1 MKSFRGKSFDAS
13 RLALIQWTVTFD
25 TTDARAV
32 RPYKGL
38 HVRAERSYSGLH
50 VISLPVISLLVM
62 PRSGLIAYDATR
74 GTHRSGRR

>member
-25 TTDARAV
+25 TTDARAE
-32 RPYKGL
+32 RP
-38 HVRAERSYSGLH
+38 YSGLH

-62 PRSGLIAYDATR
+62 PLFGLIAYDATR
-74 GTHRSGRR
+74 GTLRSGRR